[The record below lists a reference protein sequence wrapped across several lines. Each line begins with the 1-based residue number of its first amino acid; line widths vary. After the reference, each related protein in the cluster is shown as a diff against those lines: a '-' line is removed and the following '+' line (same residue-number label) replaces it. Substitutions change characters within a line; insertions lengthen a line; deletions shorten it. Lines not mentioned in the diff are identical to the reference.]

1 MNDSIKRLLL
11 TGGLI
16 VSLAMGIRHGFGF
29 FMPPMTQAFGWS
41 REAFAF
47 ALGLQNLV
55 WGLAQPFAGALADRH
70 GSGKVLLGGALLYVA
85 GLALMT
91 VSGTPLLFSL
101 SAGVLLGLAL
111 SCVTYSVIFGVV
123 ARSVPPAYRS
133 RAMGIVAAAGSF
145 GQFAM
150 IPVEQGLIDGLGW
163 LPALLILAGCAALML
178 PLSGWLARE
187 DRPAQSAASAHLLR
201 SMADTFAAAWAE
213 RGFRL
218 LMAGYFVCG
227 FQVVFIGVH
236 LPAYLRDHGLGGG
249 VASLALA
256 LIGLFNIFGTMAF
269 GELGSRWSKP
279 GLLSFIYLARSVVIA
294 VFLLLPLSGVSVAV
308 FAAAMGFLW
317 LSTVPLTN
325 GVIAG
330 MFGVRHL
337 GMLSGAVFFSHQ
349 VGSFLGVWLGGALY
363 DLLGNYDLV
372 WMLAIALGLL
382 AAAANLPVRETP
394 SASFAKEDA

>member
-1 MNDSIKRLLL
+1 
-11 TGGLI
+11 
-16 VSLAMGIRHGFGF
+16 
-29 FMPPMTQAFGWS
+29 MTQAFGWS
-41 REAFAF
+41 REAFAL

-85 GLALMT
+85 GLGLMT

-101 SAGVLLGLAL
+101 SAGLLLGLAL

-123 ARSVPPAYRS
+123 ARNVPPAYRS

-163 LPALLILAGCAALML
+163 PALLILAGCAALML
-178 PLSGWLARE
+178 PLSRWLARE
-187 DRPAQSAASAHLLR
+187 DRQAPPAAATHLLR
-201 SMADTFAAAWAE
+201 GMAATFATAWSE

-236 LPAYLRDHGLGGG
+236 LPAYLRDHGLGGHT
-249 VASLALA
+249 ASLALA

-269 GELGSRWSKP
+269 GELGGRWSKP

-294 VFLLLPLSGVSVAV
+294 IFLLLPLSGASVTV
-308 FAAAMGFLW
+308 FAAAMGFVAVHGAADQWRDRRHVWRAPSGHVVRRGVFLASAGQ
-317 LSTVPLTN
+317 LSRRV
-325 GVIAG
+325 AG
-330 MFGVRHL
+330 RR
-337 GMLSGAVFFSHQ
+337 
-349 VGSFLGVWLGGALY
+349 
-363 DLLGNYDLV
+363 DL
-372 WMLAIALGLL
+372 
-382 AAAANLPVRETP
+382 
-394 SASFAKEDA
+394 